1 MTNIHRRF
9 RAAGAAAI
17 VTTILI
23 GSAACNDYLK
33 VTNPSAVDVSKLAD
47 SADANLLVNGAIG
60 EFQTMIANTALYG
73 SIFTDESNSGHSN
86 VSYNLLDQ
94 RNLTNNL
101 DLVSLTYSPIQRAR
115 FDGDTV
121 SNRLIGYDGTAAA
134 TDVRIART
142 LTFAAYSTVILG
154 ETFCSAPIQGGSAMT
169 SAQLFAAAQP
179 KFDSAL
185 VIARAA
191 SAANVNKAAADSIV
205 NLALVGAA
213 RVALDLGDNNKAI
226 SYASQVSPGFVFR
239 VYYSEGIPPAP
250 SLPVN
255 PYWNGMGSPQATTA
269 ANGTSVSGGF
279 SYATAALW
287 IIVDSTFQNLN
298 DPRVPTTPTQV
309 RAMSASYF
317 GYVANQPK
325 SFGGYAAPSVAHP
338 GGQAMTPGASI
349 RIASYLEAQYIIAEA
364 NGGNATT
371 LAFVNAQRAANN
383 QPVSIATASADVMA
397 DLRDQ
402 RRREFYLDGHR
413 LGDLRRYIALYSVD
427 QFPTGIVP
435 HSAGTPYGTA
445 ECFPIPISELNSNP
459 NAAG

>member
-1 MTNIHRRF
+1 MTNTSRRI
-9 RAAGAAAI
+9 RTASVAAL

-73 SIFTDESNSGHSN
+73 GILTDESNSAHAN

-94 RNLTNNL
+94 RNLTDNL

-121 SNRLIGYDGTAAA
+121 ANRLIGYDGSTAA

-142 LTFAAYSTVILG
+142 LTFAAYSTLILG
-154 ETFCSAPIQGGSAMT
+154 ETFCAAPVQGGAAMT
-169 SAQLFAAAQP
+169 PAQLFAAAQP

-191 SAANVNKAAADSIV
+191 SAANINKVVADSIV

-213 RVALDLGDNNKAI
+213 RTALDLGDRARAI
-226 SYASQVSPGFVFR
+226 SYASQVTPDFVYR
-239 VYYSEGIPPAP
+239 VYFAEGIPPSPA
-250 SLPVN
+250 LPVN
-255 PYWNGMGSPQATTA
+255 PYWNGMGSPQASTA

-279 SYATAALW
+279 SYASSALW
-287 IIVDSTFQNLN
+287 IMVDSTFQNLN

-309 RAMSASYF
+309 KAMSASYF

-325 SFGGYAAPSVAHP
+325 SFGGYTAPSVAHP

-364 NGGNATT
+364 NAGNATT
-371 LAFVNAQRAANN
+371 LAFVNAQRAANG
-383 QPVSIATASADVMA
+383 QPASVATSPTAVMA

-445 ECFPIPISELNSNP
+445 VCFPIPISELNSNP